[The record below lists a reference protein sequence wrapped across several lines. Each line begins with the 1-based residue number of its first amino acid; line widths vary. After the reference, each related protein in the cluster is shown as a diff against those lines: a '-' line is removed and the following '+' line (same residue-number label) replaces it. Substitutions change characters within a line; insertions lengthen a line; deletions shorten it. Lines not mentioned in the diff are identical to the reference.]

1 MTWAIKTTF
10 PSVTTKVGGTEL
22 RAVRPLVRL
31 LKLILAN
38 LKKGNWFEYFGAKN
52 QFGFL

>member
-1 MTWAIKTTF
+1 MYIGL
-10 PSVTTKVGGTEL
+10 PEQ
-22 RAVRPLVRL
+22 RPLVRL

-52 QFGFL
+52 QFGFLNATKPPFQI